1 LNLPLVQVF
10 VQILKI
16 PRQLR
21 LPLIVLMCLA
31 GVYSVNSNYI
41 DLYVL
46 VLLGIAGYLLREMGY
61 EPAPLVLA
69 LERLSR

>member
-1 LNLPLVQVF
+1 LS
-10 VQILKI
+10 
-16 PRQLR
+16 
-21 LPLIVLMCLA
+21 LPLIVLMCLV
-31 GVYSVNSNYI
+31 GVCSVNSSYI
-41 DLYVL
+41 DLFVL

>member
-1 LNLPLVQVF
+1 MNLPLVQVF

-16 PRQLR
+16 RRQLR
-21 LPLIVLMCLA
+21 LPLIVLMCRV
-31 GVYSVNSNYI
+31 GVYSVNSSYI

-46 VLLGIAGYLLREMGY
+46 ALLGIAGYLLREMGY

>member
-1 LNLPLVQVF
+1 MQVF
-10 VQILKI
+10 IQILKI
-16 PRQLR
+16 PRQLC
-21 LPLIVLMCLA
+21 LPLIVLMCLV
-31 GVYSVNSNYI
+31 GVCSVNSSYI
-41 DLYVL
+41 DLFVL